1 MTFPYSRVKFAA
13 LVFLRQI
20 KNPRLSAGAFPLVV
34 ISECSDYLVQPE
46 GDPSATLGV
55 ADGLGSDC
63 LNLLAIEKNL
73 DDSTHP
79 GDVLASLGIGINEA
93 YHSSGHL
100 RMIFFSKSHFLS
112 FQKSVFPSDAFIILL
127 LSSLSIQFLKEFQ
140 KNFFSIFSKKGLTNL

>member
-1 MTFPYSRVKFAA
+1 M
-13 LVFLRQI
+13 
-20 KNPRLSAGAFPLVV
+20 

-63 LNLLAIEKNL
+63 LNLFAIEKNL

-127 LSSLSIQFLKEFQ
+127 LSSLSTLILRKKQINTFD
-140 KNFFSIFSKKGLTNL
+140 FFP